1 MNIIQRFLAKQ
12 RMRKFKV
19 KNAPRLSE
27 EEIKREMDLADDSC
41 ESLTIRA
48 TLKDSSKLVVLDP
61 NITIFQNS
69 GKLSEIL
76 IPRVDSQD
84 TWCIF
89 SDNPKLIDI
98 TIQMMG
104 FSAYVFEKGI
114 YFLNERLI
122 DEQRWQDEKNGIVEE
137 DDDYDDDDDD
147 NMTEEDLI
155 ELPLRHIDCEIRR
168 DKQVL
173 FTNYLDLI
181 FPMWKNVAKVH
192 PAFPDYFAKDETLL
206 YSLLLLSEQIGLA
219 YSETTELWSVLPLK
233 QQSIL
238 RAYATRF
245 MDYLKTEKK
254 ADSERVEELLTRDGL
269 TINDLIDEFPVVL
282 HTEEDTS
289 DTCEFIIPNDLKSIE
304 EIEQEM
310 RKAAEQSATV
320 FADYI
325 KRALKLGYLDFGK
338 LSMPKV
344 FDKLQVHFQISY
356 GYDNFRKAYA
366 NA

>member
-1 MNIIQRFLAKQ
+1 MA
-12 RMRKFKV
+12 
-19 KNAPRLSE
+19 
-27 EEIKREMDLADDSC
+27 LADDSC
-41 ESLTIRA
+41 ESLTVRA
-48 TLKDSSKLVVLDP
+48 TLKNPSKLVVLDS
-61 NITIFQNS
+61 NISIFQSS
-69 GKLSEIL
+69 GILSKIL
-76 IPRVDSQD
+76 IPRVVSQD
-84 TWCIF
+84 TWCLF
-89 SDNPKLIDI
+89 SDNPKRIDI

-104 FSAYVFEKGI
+104 FSAYIFEKGI
-114 YFLNERLI
+114 YFLNEKLI
-122 DEQRWQDEKNGIVEE
+122 DEQRWQDEKNGIVE
-137 DDDYDDDDDD
+137 DDDYDDDDD

-173 FTNYLDLI
+173 FTNYLDLS
-181 FPMWKNVAKVH
+181 FPMWKNVAKVN

-219 YSETTELWSVLPLK
+219 YSESTELWSVLPLK

-245 MDYLKTEKK
+245 MDYLKTEKQ
-254 ADSERVEELLTRDGL
+254 ADSKRVEELLTRDGL

-282 HTEEDTS
+282 HVEDTS
-289 DTCEFIIPNDLKSIE
+289 DTCEFIIPNDLKPIG

-344 FDKLQVHFQISY
+344 FEKLQVHFQISY